1 MNKRVDDCITQ
12 LIAEEKSLSWFGFR
26 VEEAADGQAIVSLTI
41 TPQQVNAHN
50 FAHGGVVFAL
60 ADQALA
66 MAANTLLPLAVTSDA
81 QIQYLAPVR
90 AGDEVVAL
98 ARTSHHDQRRV
109 VIDVEVSVNGETV
122 ALLRGTA
129 KVSRQPNAYS
139 T

>member
-1 MNKRVDDCITQ
+1 MNTRVDDRIAQ
-12 LIAEEKSLSWFGFR
+12 LIADEKSLSWFGFR
-26 VEEAADGQAIVSLTI
+26 VEDALDGKAVVSIVVTQEQA
-41 TPQQVNAHN
+41 NAHG

-90 AGDEVVAL
+90 AGDEVVAR
-98 ARTSHHDQRRV
+98 ARTSHHDQRRA

-129 KVSRQPNAYS
+129 KASRQPS
-139 T
+139 V